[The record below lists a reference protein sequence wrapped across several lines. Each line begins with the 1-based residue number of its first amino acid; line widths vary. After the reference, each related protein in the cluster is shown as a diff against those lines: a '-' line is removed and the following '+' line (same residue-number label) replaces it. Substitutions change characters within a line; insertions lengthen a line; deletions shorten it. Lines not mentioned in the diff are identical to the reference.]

1 MRRFVN
7 PFVAD
12 GSSASVIESG
22 LIIVLVGL
30 ACMTAWMHVSASL
43 KIPSASANTT
53 ASVETTGSV
62 RNQELHRASRTR
74 RLRRS
79 EKRLYATGCP
89 AQVRIGSIAPGAS
102 HLLRIGP
109 IYLDHAPLLLQGGR
123 YRFSR
128 GNDLVYGQHARTRGR
143 HHHPCSEAI
152 LIGCQSTLW
161 GPVGTVSR
169 PCPLMV
175 VTTAAQIC
183 AYHHQGSDEN
193 ARSPRQG
200 MY

>member
-1 MRRFVN
+1 MSLSLATVLAGWSRPQEIGRVRGIPSLRSPRYGSPGRSLSMKRFVN

-62 RNQELHRASRTR
+62 RSRWLHRASRTR

-79 EKRLYATGCP
+79 EKRLYATRIELRLSQRECACP
-89 AQVRIGSIAPGAS
+89 PCVGSRSRSPCGRSITSPATIARSRIEDECHTKERPPSWAAQVS
-102 HLLRIGP
+102 
-109 IYLDHAPLLLQGGR
+109 GGNPR
-123 YRFSR
+123 R
-128 GNDLVYGQHARTRGR
+128 GQ
-143 HHHPCSEAI
+143 
-152 LIGCQSTLW
+152 
-161 GPVGTVSR
+161 
-169 PCPLMV
+169 
-175 VTTAAQIC
+175 
-183 AYHHQGSDEN
+183 
-193 ARSPRQG
+193 
-200 MY
+200 